1 MLLASVGQTAS
12 SQPACINPSPQQG
25 EMRVNCWSQSQP
37 LSLAGEWQ
45 LHYQSQDNQ
54 EHYQGPMAVPGLWR
68 TRRTPLPGMGEG
80 QYRLILHF
88 PQTVSGAALQLPW
101 MSAARRAFIT
111 IDGQRTP
118 LLDVGYR
125 QRRAAQADYRHP
137 LLQLPPLSGRVL
149 LEVDVYSNFSL
160 NGGMYG
166 PPVLGDYQLLL
177 RQHQKQKTL
186 ATALGTLIFMF
197 ALVNLVFWGL
207 RDYGRGFLLLA
218 ALGTDISLRILIND
232 SDVLED
238 FLPRFSVAADTY
250 FGWVLFLGGAAL
262 GAAYFRTI
270 YPRIIPRWLC
280 IAAVLFSLIGL
291 TLLFTSPIP
300 VVQSYGEFYRPMV
313 ALLALALTLMLVR
326 GYLRGQR
333 EVLYSLLSGMVVLVS
348 FMFETL
354 YFHFQARATPFLAYG
369 LGWLVFLMIETWQ
382 MSRRFRRSMERAER
396 LSSRNQ
402 MLEDIALR
410 DPLTELGNRRA
421 FDQRFEQEVK
431 RHRLRYPGSQG
442 PLLGLALI
450 DLDLFKRIN
459 DEHGHDV
466 GDQALQAV
474 AAVLR
479 ERVRDEDF
487 AARVGGEE
495 FCLLMPDCGR
505 DSARQTAERL
515 RRYIET
521 LALGSA
527 KGPLSISASIGV
539 AVLLPN
545 MSRHDLLRNADR
557 ALYRAKDSGRNRS
570 VCYWEMETEP
580 DRDKEPSA

>member
-1 MLLASVGQTAS
+1 
-12 SQPACINPSPQQG
+12 
-25 EMRVNCWSQSQP
+25 
-37 LSLAGEWQ
+37 
-45 LHYQSQDNQ
+45 
-54 EHYQGPMAVPGLWR
+54 
-68 TRRTPLPGMGEG
+68 
-80 QYRLILHF
+80 
-88 PQTVSGAALQLPW
+88 
-101 MSAARRAFIT
+101 
-111 IDGQRTP
+111 
-118 LLDVGYR
+118 
-125 QRRAAQADYRHP
+125 
-137 LLQLPPLSGRVL
+137 
-149 LEVDVYSNFSL
+149 
-160 NGGMYG
+160 
-166 PPVLGDYQLLL
+166 
-177 RQHQKQKTL
+177 
-186 ATALGTLIFMF
+186 
-197 ALVNLVFWGL
+197 
-207 RDYGRGFLLLA
+207 
-218 ALGTDISLRILIND
+218 
-232 SDVLED
+232 
-238 FLPRFSVAADTY
+238 
-250 FGWVLFLGGAAL
+250 
-262 GAAYFRTI
+262 
-270 YPRIIPRWLC
+270 
-280 IAAVLFSLIGL
+280 
-291 TLLFTSPIP
+291 
-300 VVQSYGEFYRPMV
+300 
-313 ALLALALTLMLVR
+313 
-326 GYLRGQR
+326 
-333 EVLYSLLSGMVVLVS
+333 
-348 FMFETL
+348 
-354 YFHFQARATPFLAYG
+354 
-369 LGWLVFLMIETWQ
+369 
-382 MSRRFRRSMERAER
+382 
-396 LSSRNQ
+396 